1 MRALT
6 LGLRTLAREWRSG
19 ELGVLLLALV
29 VAVSALTGVGLL
41 VDRVDRAMRLEASE
55 VLGADLRLQSAGA
68 IPAGYAQE
76 ALRRG
81 LATSSTAALLSVV
94 LHGEAS
100 QLANLYAVAPGY
112 PLRGTVRVSAAAFGA
127 PTLTRDIPAPG
138 EIWPDSRLVAALGA
152 EVGQTLQVGAAVL
165 TIGRVLVS
173 RPDQGTGFVELAP
186 TLLLNEADLP
196 ATQLIKP
203 GSRVSHAALFAGSP
217 AQAAD
222 FAAWL
227 GQHKQPGERLRDLR
241 EASPEVGNASTR
253 ATKFLLLA
261 SLAAVLLCAVAVA
274 MTARRYVQRH
284 LDIVALLKTL
294 GATERFALLMS
305 LSQLVV
311 IAGLATVL
319 GSGIGYLAQ
328 AWLLSALK
336 GLLVAQ
342 LPAPSLAPL
351 GMGFVTALLLLT
363 GFALPP
369 MLQLSQ
375 VPAIRI
381 LRRDIG
387 APRLASVLAFG
398 PAIAA
403 IGLLLWWVTAD
414 VQLAAWFA
422 LALALIIALLG
433 GAGLALVWTMGAFRG
448 GVGVAWRYGLANLAR
463 RRTESVVQ
471 IIAFGLG
478 LTALLLL
485 AVIRGDLVNSW
496 RSSLPQ
502 DAPNYFFVNIP
513 PEEREAFAAFIAGH
527 GGQISRLLPMIRARL
542 TTINGEPVARR
553 RLEGPRGEGFAQREQ
568 NLSWSAELGS
578 GNTIT
583 AGRWFSADDA
593 GKPLVSVA
601 TDFQESLGLQLGD
614 RLGFDVAGERYEV
627 SVASFRKV
635 KWDSLQPNFFL
646 MFPPGLLDATAGT
659 YMTSARYAP
668 TQASSIAALVRRFPS
683 VSVFDME
690 DLLAQLRSILDK
702 AVLAVQ
708 SVFVFTLVAGLTVL
722 LAAVQASRDERR
734 YESAMLRT
742 LGARGRVVLQGVLV
756 EFAAIGLLSGVLAA
770 GFASVAGYLLAT
782 RLLDVPYTPNPLLWL
797 EGLATGLVL
806 VCAAGY
812 LATRS
817 AIRRAPMA
825 VLRQG

>member
-1 MRALT
+1 MRAFT
-6 LGLRTLAREWRSG
+6 LGLRTLAREWRSD

-41 VDRVDRAMRLEASE
+41 VDRVDRAMRLQASE
-55 VLGADLRLQSAGA
+55 VLGADLRLQSSND
-68 IPAGYAQE
+68 IPTGYAEE
-76 ALRRG
+76 AARRG
-81 LATSSTAALLSVV
+81 LATSRTAALLSVV
-94 LHGEAS
+94 LHGEAT

-112 PLRGTVRVSAAAFGA
+112 PLRGTVRVSTAAFGA
-127 PTLTRDIPAPG
+127 PAVTRDIPAPG

-152 EVGQTLQVGAAVL
+152 QVGDTLQVGAA
-165 TIGRVLVS
+165 TFRIGRVLVS

-186 TLLLNEADLP
+186 TLLMNDADL
-196 ATQLIKP
+196 AKTQLIQP
-203 GSRVSHAALFAGSP
+203 GSRVGHAALFAGSP

-222 FAAWL
+222 FAQWI
-227 GQHKQPGERLRDLR
+227 GKNKKPGERLRDLR

-311 IAGLATVL
+311 IACVATVIGSVL
-319 GSGIGYLAQ
+319 GYGAQ
-328 AWLLSALK
+328 AWLLSALQ
-336 GLLVAQ
+336 GLLAAE

-398 PAIAA
+398 PAVAA
-403 IGLLLWWVTAD
+403 IILLLLWVTGD
-414 VQLAAWFA
+414 GRLAAWFA
-422 LALALIIALLG
+422 LSLALIVALLG
-433 GAGLALVWTMGAFRG
+433 GAGLLLVRGMGAFRG

-485 AVIRGDLVNSW
+485 AVIRGDLISSW

-513 PEEREAFAAFIAGH
+513 PDDREAFTSFIEGH
-527 GGQISRLLPMIRARL
+527 GGRISRLLPMIRARL
-542 TTINGEPVARR
+542 TTINDEPVAKRR
-553 RLEGPRGEGFAQREQ
+553 MDGPRGEGFAQREQ
-568 NLSWSAELGS
+568 NLSWSAELGG

-583 AGRWFSADDA
+583 AGHWFTADEA

-601 TDFQESLGLQLGD
+601 TDFQESLGLKLGD
-614 RLGFDVAGERYEV
+614 RLGFDVAGEHYDVTV
-627 SVASFRKV
+627 SSFRKV

-659 YMTSARYAP
+659 WMTSARYAP
-668 TQASSIAALVRRFPS
+668 SESSSIAALVRRFPS

-690 DLLAQLRSILDK
+690 DLLAQVRSIIDK

-708 SVFVFTLVAGLTVL
+708 SVFVFTLLAGLTVL
-722 LAAVQASRDERR
+722 LAAVQASREERR

-742 LGARGRVVLQGVLV
+742 LGARGSVVLQGVLV
-756 EFAAIGLLSGVLAA
+756 EFAAIGLLSGLLAA
-770 GFASVAGYLLAT
+770 AIASVAGFFLAT
-782 RLLDVPYTPNPLLWL
+782 RMLEVPYTPNPLLWF
-797 EGLATGLVL
+797 EGLATGLAL

-817 AIRRAPMA
+817 AIRRAPMS

>member
-6 LGLRTLAREWRSG
+6 LGLKTLAREWRSG
-19 ELGVLLLALV
+19 ELGVLLLALI

-41 VDRVDRAMRLEASE
+41 VDRVDRAMRLQASE
-55 VLGADLRLQSAGA
+55 VLGADLRLQSTNDF
-68 IPAGYAQE
+68 PAAYAE
-76 ALRRG
+76 AARQQG
-81 LATSSTAALLSVV
+81 LATSRATAMLSVV

-100 QLANLYAVAPGY
+100 QLANLYAVAPEY
-112 PLRGTVRVSAAAFGA
+112 PLRGTVRVTNVAFGA
-127 PTLTRDIPAPG
+127 PLPTREIPAKG
-138 EIWPDSRLVAALGA
+138 EVWPDSRLIAALGA
-152 EVGQTLQVGAAVL
+152 QVGDSVSVGAA
-165 TIGRVLVS
+165 TFRISRVLVS

-186 TLLLNEADLP
+186 SLILNDTDLV
-196 ATQLIKP
+196 ATQLIQP
-203 GSRVSHAALFAGSP
+203 GSRVSHAALFAGTP
-217 AQAAD
+217 AQTEGFARWLAA
-222 FAAWL
+222 
-227 GQHKQPGERLRDLR
+227 HKQPGERLRDLR

-294 GATERFALLMS
+294 GATERFALSMS

-311 IAGLATVL
+311 IACIATLV
-319 GSGIGYLAQ
+319 GSVIGYIAQ
-328 AWLLSALK
+328 AWLLSALQ
-336 GLLVAQ
+336 GLLAAE

-381 LRRDIG
+381 LRRDTG
-387 APRLASVLAFG
+387 APRLASILAFG
-398 PAIAA
+398 PAVAA
-403 IGLLLWWVTAD
+403 IVLLLLWVTGD
-414 VQLAAWFA
+414 VRLAAWFA
-422 LALALIIALLG
+422 LSLALIIALLG
-433 GAGLALVWTMGAFRG
+433 GAGLALVRAMGAFRG

-463 RRTESVVQ
+463 RRTESIVQ

-485 AVIRGDLVNSW
+485 AVIRGDLITSW
-496 RSSLPQ
+496 RSSLPR

-513 PEEREAFAAFIAGH
+513 PDERDAFSAFIASH
-527 GGQISRLLPMIRARL
+527 GGRISRMLPMIRARM
-542 TTINGEPVARR
+542 TTINGEPVAQRR
-553 RLEGPRGEGFAQREQ
+553 GAGPRGEGFAQREQ
-568 NLSWSAELGS
+568 NLSWSVELGG

-583 AGRWFSADDA
+583 AGHWFTADDA

-601 TDFQESLGLQLGD
+601 TDFQESLGLKLGD
-614 RLGFDVAGERYEV
+614 RLSFDVAGETYEV
-627 SVASFRKV
+627 TVSSFRKV

-659 YMTSARYAP
+659 YMTSAQYAP
-668 TQASSIAALVRRFPS
+668 TEASSIASLVRRFPS

-690 DLLAQLRSILDK
+690 DLLAQLRSIIDK

-708 SVFVFTLVAGLTVL
+708 SVFVFTLFAGLTVL
-722 LAAVQASRDERR
+722 LAAVQASREERR

-742 LGARGRVVLQGVLV
+742 LGARGSVVMQGVLV
-756 EFAAIGLLSGVLAA
+756 EFAAIGFLSGLLAA
-770 GFASVAGYLLAT
+770 AIASVAGYFLAS
-782 RLLDVPYTPNPLLWL
+782 RMLEVPYTPNPLLWL
-797 EGLATGLVL
+797 TGLTTGLVL
-806 VCAAGY
+806 VCSAGY

-817 AIRRAPMA
+817 AVNRSPMG

>member
-29 VAVSALTGVGLL
+29 VAVAALTGVGLL
-41 VDRVDRAMRLEASE
+41 VDRVDRAMRLQASE
-55 VLGADLRLQSAGA
+55 VLGADLRLQSGNA
-68 IPAGYAQE
+68 IPAAYADAARQQ
-76 ALRRG
+76 G
-81 LATSSTAALLSVV
+81 LATSRATSMLSVV

-112 PLRGTVRVSAAAFGA
+112 PLRGTVRVTDAAFGA
-127 PTLTRDIPAPG
+127 PAPTRDIPAPG
-138 EIWPDSRLVAALGA
+138 EIWPDSRLIAALGA
-152 EVGQTLQVGAAVL
+152 QVGDTLSVGAVSL
-165 TIGRVLVS
+165 RIGRVLVS
-173 RPDQGTGFVELAP
+173 RPDQGSGFVELAP
-186 TLLLNEADLP
+186 SLLMNDADLP
-196 ATQLIKP
+196 ATQLIQP
-203 GSRVSHAALFAGSP
+203 GSRVGHAALFAGAP
-217 AQAAD
+217 ALTAG
-222 FAAWL
+222 FAQWIEA
-227 GQHKQPGERLRDLR
+227 HKQPGERLRDLR

-305 LSQLVV
+305 LGQLTV
-311 IAGLATVL
+311 IACIATL
-319 GSGIGYLAQ
+319 IGSGMGYVAQ
-328 AWLLSALK
+328 AWLLSALQ
-336 GLLVAQ
+336 GLLAAE
-342 LPAPSLAPL
+342 LPAPSLAPF

-381 LRRDIG
+381 LRRDTG

-398 PAIAA
+398 PAVAA
-403 IGLLLWWVTAD
+403 ILLLLLWVTGD
-414 VQLAAWFA
+414 WRLAAWFA
-422 LALALIIALLG
+422 LSLALIVALLG
-433 GAGLALVWTMGAFRG
+433 GAGLLLVRGMGAFRG

-463 RRTESVVQ
+463 RRAESVVQ

-485 AVIRGDLVNSW
+485 AVIRGDLITSW
-496 RSSLPQ
+496 RSSLPT

-513 PEEREAFAAFIAGH
+513 PDDRDAFGAFIAGH
-527 GGQISRLLPMIRARL
+527 GGHITRLLPMIRARL
-542 TTINGEPVARR
+542 TAINGEPVARR
-553 RLEGPRGEGFAQREQ
+553 RPVGARGEGFAQREQ
-568 NLSWSAELGS
+568 NLSWSAELGP

-583 AGRWFSADDA
+583 AGRWFTADDA

-601 TDFQESLGLQLGD
+601 TDFQESLNLKLGD
-614 RLGFDVAGERYEV
+614 RLGFDVAGETYEV
-627 SVASFRKV
+627 TVSSFRKV

-668 TQASSIAALVRRFPS
+668 TEASSIASLVRRFPS

-690 DLLAQLRSILDK
+690 DLLAQLRSIIDK

-708 SVFVFTLVAGLTVL
+708 SVFVFTLFAGLTVL
-722 LAAVQASRDERR
+722 LAAVQGSREERR

-742 LGARGRVVLQGVLV
+742 LGARGSVVLQGVLV
-756 EFAAIGLLSGVLAA
+756 EFAAIGLLSGLLAA
-770 GFASVAGYLLAT
+770 GIASIAGHFLAT
-782 RLLDVPYTPNPLLWL
+782 RMLEVPYTANPLLWL
-797 EGLATGLVL
+797 EGLSTGLVL
-806 VCAAGY
+806 VCVAGY

-817 AIRRAPMA
+817 AIRRSPMG